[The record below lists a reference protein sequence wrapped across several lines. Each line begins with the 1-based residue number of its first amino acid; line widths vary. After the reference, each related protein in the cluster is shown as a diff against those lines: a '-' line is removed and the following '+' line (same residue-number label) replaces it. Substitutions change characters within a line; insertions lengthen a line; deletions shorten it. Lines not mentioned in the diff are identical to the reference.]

1 LTTFATS
8 EQDGMPTC
16 VDFIRAETSPVQMV
30 VGFRSGVSVVYDIE
44 TGKPVMWLEAPQ
56 VLLKTVRVME
66 INFFQ
71 VKFS

>member
-1 LTTFATS
+1 
-8 EQDGMPTC
+8 MPTC